1 MQHQKE
7 FVGNDSPLAGVAGR
21 LTVGSTVV
29 RCYAAATEIS
39 ATADLLADPK
49 SGGVTAVRPVVASV
63 PGGRLDTRLVFN
75 SGQAKIQ
82 FIVGISMS

>member
-39 ATADLLADPK
+39 ATADLADPK

-63 PGGRLDTRLVFN
+63 PGGCLDTRLVFN